1 MNYLFILKLECKKY
15 FIGLTTE
22 IQQDINKLSSSNW
35 VKKYKPQEMLLFIED
50 CNDIDKYV
58 ILYMQKYGI
67 NNVRGGTYSD
77 ILLNSECIE
86 KLKKIDYS
94 TDKCYICGDNTH
106 NVRECK
112 KDDILC
118 TCFYSYIYIHYS
130 TSCKRYEQSFDNE
143 DDLIEKL
150 KYTIDEQIIN
160 IIKENNNIIILEP
173 VNESPVNEPLVN
185 EPLVNEPLVNEPLVN
200 EPLVN
205 EPLVNEPLV
214 NEPLVN
220 EPLVNEPLVN
230 EPSVNEPS
238 VNEPPVDELL
248 ITDPEYEKKLDELLL
263 MLGNNNLYSEMPTL
277 ENVLYTPP
285 SNIINS
291 TKSTFK
297 NRIPSYLKMNN
308 KCLRCGRTSHKTF
321 VCHAIKHIDGHYL

>member
-15 FIGLTTE
+15 FIGLTTD
-22 IQQDINKLSSSNW
+22 IQQDINKLSNSNW
-35 VKKYKPQEMLLFIED
+35 VKKYKPQEMLLFIEGCD
-50 CNDIDKYV
+50 DIDKYV

-77 ILLNSECIE
+77 ILLNSDCIE
-86 KLKKIDYS
+86 KLKKLDYS
-94 TDKCYICGDNTH
+94 TDKCYICGETTH
-106 NVRECK
+106 NVHDCK

-118 TCFYSYIYIHYS
+118 TCFYSYIYVHYS
-130 TSCKRYEQSFDNE
+130 TSCKKYEQIFDNE

-150 KYTIDEQIIN
+150 KYTTQNIDEQIIK
-160 IIKENNNIIILEP
+160 IIKENNNIII
-173 VNESPVNEPLVN
+173 EPLVIESVITN
-185 EPLVNEPLVNEPLVN
+185 PPVDKPQVIEPQVIEPQVIEPKVE
-200 EPLVN
+200 EPKVI
-205 EPLVNEPLV
+205 EPKVEEPK
-214 NEPLVN
+214 
-220 EPLVNEPLVN
+220 
-230 EPSVNEPS
+230 
-238 VNEPPVDELL
+238 VDELL

-263 MLGNNNLYSEMPTL
+263 MLENNNLCSEKNKSNSDIPKL

-291 TKSTFK
+291 TKTPLK

-308 KCLRCGRTSHKTF
+308 KCLRCGRTSHKTI